1 MGGRSP
7 SPAINIAIISDDDCH
22 HRHQVTCD
30 RHAMQRVGFD
40 TGAPSGVIAF
50 TTVEGGESISR
61 DGIFQ
66 SFSLNLPAGRSGT
79 AGMSDEPHANSSLRN
94 KDGPTDEANRYFRL
108 VNNMVCAPSYA
119 EGRRVSERGLC
130 LKGCKIGGAAVTKH

>member
-1 MGGRSP
+1 
-7 SPAINIAIISDDDCH
+7 
-22 HRHQVTCD
+22 
-30 RHAMQRVGFD
+30 MQRVGFD

-79 AGMSDEPHANSSLRN
+79 AGMMSDEPHANGSLGTENRRRRRIDIFGSSTIWSA
-94 KDGPTDEANRYFRL
+94 PTRE
-108 VNNMVCAPSYA
+108 VG
-119 EGRRVSERGLC
+119 E
-130 LKGCKIGGAAVTKH
+130 

>member
-22 HRHQVTCD
+22 HRQQVTCD

-79 AGMSDEPHANSSLRN
+79 AGMMSDEPHANGSLRT
-94 KDGPTDEANRYFRL
+94 DGRMDERT
-108 VNNMVCAPSYA
+108 
-119 EGRRVSERGLC
+119 
-130 LKGCKIGGAAVTKH
+130 GG